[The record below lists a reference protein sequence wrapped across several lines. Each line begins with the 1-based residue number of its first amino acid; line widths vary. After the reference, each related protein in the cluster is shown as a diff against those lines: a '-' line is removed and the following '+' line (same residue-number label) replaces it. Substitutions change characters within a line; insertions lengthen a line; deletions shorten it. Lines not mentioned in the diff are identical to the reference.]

1 MLSRTQL
8 RLRVRYDSPIRDA
21 RRVLRVLPLARA
33 GQIIVSESWEISPRA
48 QLCAQNTDEW
58 NNRRLI
64 LRHENIERE
73 FQFELNL
80 ETQTAQVPVPLG
92 ADERL
97 GQYKLSSR
105 AVEFGGELQAL
116 GRAQRALPPFQRA
129 TYFCLFCHDELH
141 YRARAESQPPNAATA
156 WQRRV
161 GSCAD
166 FAHIFLALCRT
177 SGLAARYVAGYNP
190 AQGQLHAWAEVLV
203 DKNWHA
209 FDPTH
214 GRAPSAGCVV
224 VGVGRDFYDL
234 APHVGSFRGE
244 AGAELE
250 LWCRTEVRDGA
261 ISSRKSHEEN
271 TA

>member
-8 RLRVRYDSPIRDA
+8 RLRVNYDAPIRDA
-21 RRVLRVLPLARA
+21 RRILRVLPLARA
-33 GQIIVSESWEISPRA
+33 GQTLVSESWDISPSA
-48 QLCAQNTDEW
+48 DLCAQDTDAW

-64 LRHENIERE
+64 LRHNHIERE
-73 FQFELNL
+73 FQFELHL
-80 ETQTAQVPVPLG
+80 ETQTTQFPIPLG

-105 AVEFGGELQAL
+105 AVDFGSELQAL
-116 GRAQRALPPFQRA
+116 GRSHRALAPLERA
-129 TYFCLFCHDELH
+129 AYFCAFCHDELH
-141 YRARAESQPPNAATA
+141 YRARADARPPIASQA
-156 WQRRV
+156 WKRRV

-166 FAHIFLALCRT
+166 FAHIFLSLCRS

-190 AQGQLHAWAEVLV
+190 AEGQLHAWAEVLA
-203 DKNWHA
+203 DKQWHA

-214 GRAPSAGCVV
+214 GRAPSEGCVV

-244 AGAELE
+244 ASAQLE
-250 LWCRTEVRDGA
+250 LWCRTTV
-261 ISSRKSHEEN
+261 
-271 TA
+271 